1 MTYVRSAGGPRRTRA
16 EWYAIIKPLRDSGLS
31 GLAIARRTGLAS
43 SFVYELLN
51 DPDGT
56 KAKLRKDRNRKPCV
70 ECGKPTVCDTLAT
83 GLCIDCYRAFI
94 RVPHGTR
101 SRYAS
106 GCSCDECR
114 RAIRE
119 YHRQLT
125 QRGVAPNHGTNSGYS
140 NYGCRCEACT
150 RAHRDYE
157 FLTLNNRFGRKK
169 TTT

>member
-1 MTYVRSAGGPRRTRA
+1 MAQVRSAGGPRRTRA
-16 EWYAIIKPLRDSGLS
+16 EWYAIVKPLRDSGLT

-43 SFVYELLN
+43 SFVYDLLN

-70 ECGKPTVCDTLAT
+70 ECGKPTAAETLTT
-83 GLCIDCYRAFI
+83 GLCIDCYQTSIRA
-94 RVPHGTR
+94 PHGTR
-101 SRYAS
+101 SRYRS

-114 RAIRE
+114 RANRE
-119 YHRQLT
+119 YKRQLA
-125 QRGVAPNHGTNSGYS
+125 QRGVAPNHGTNSGYN
-140 NYGCRCEACT
+140 NYGCRCKACT

-157 FLTLNNRFGRKK
+157 FLTLHNVRRKE